1 MASTEI
7 LKNLIKI
14 NGSTS
19 SPKRID
25 KKETGSSNT
34 TEIKT
39 VKVVTAGS
47 TIVVYDIFK
56 EYGYTGISYTATSAN
71 PVAASGGSIVP
82 YVSANKIGNSGATY
96 GSLTLT
102 STTGVSGAK
111 LSYSLSLASGVTGV
125 SVNSKSGIVTVD
137 NRGTTEDS
145 NFDPVKVGSVKLSIT
160 GISTPLVSNNIYR
173 EANTATVNYGV
184 PTGTITWNSGTWN
197 GKTYYAPN
205 LSSVSVNNTYKY
217 TSGATKTVSGNY
229 GVNINADSVGEYGSV
244 RAQVISLI
252 NENGY
257 AYEMGEYTL
266 QGSTFNDIGLDFSSF
281 RSNMN
286 TMYGYNIPA
295 SVSGIQDSSNI
306 YSALTTLATNG
317 YIPPVE
323 AIWPV
328 GLTSEQNWVINIS
341 VVNEDDVI
349 AGELTSE
356 FAIPNSKRVV
366 SSVISRYEPYIT
378 LANEGIDINTTRG
391 YTYNVYNLGGRTIF
405 NNTVKYASGYETNE
419 TVTTNEDPKLYSRT
433 SSGNRVIGCNNSD
446 FTISIS
452 GVETSTATPY
462 GAYLIAAAATP
473 TVNENGNLHMQFYMN
488 GSNLE
493 YLIDHP
499 KKATIT
505 LTYHGVSVTKTLVV
519 SNKLTAIKINSL
531 SVSTNTFSASLPAN
545 STYNVSSNVTLTYQG
560 GATRTMGIS
569 NGAWTGKPDGV
580 TVRGLALKPDVLAGT
595 GALISSV
602 AADCTSV
609 TIASNHVTTKRTQGL
624 QMIVTAADYMGG
636 VSAKKTITL
645 SQNAAKYETIDY
657 TVSNKSTYGFRK
669 RNDGVAFHDSN
680 TYYESNNYTVNNS
693 AASAVVKV
701 TLYGGQTGFKVY
713 FISSGEVPDSGDV
726 TVGDYGMVS
735 PLSNTN
741 EFTLG
746 DPNKYGGGSRV
757 RFNAS
762 DIPLSSYV
770 DGNLVNDQLHC
781 AEYSGLSAGTYY
793 VSVKYIKDSSIHVP
807 NDSMRFIVLPIGDTY
822 NNSTIGDGK
831 YHGPA
836 IGSSSGSSGGTTPS
850 TPSTPTTYTIEP
862 NKWPK
867 FTYVDKTTGATIS
880 ELTPGSNGYPD
891 YLSDNVYFY
900 LGQLSKNGSHILSD
914 FGYTSPDAGVFMSTA
929 LYNSPNNTHVNG
941 DEFTINVES
950 ADRVINA
957 DLGADVTTFEPI
969 KFTDAKRIGNTST
982 FEKDGS
988 KVSIS
993 SGSADQIIG
1002 NNGMTNI
1009 SCNST
1014 NVTFIPTNGECP
1026 EIIMIADN

>member
-102 STTGVSGAK
+102 STTGVSGSK
-111 LSYSLSLASGVTGV
+111 LSYTLVSGADGVT
-125 SVNSKSGIVTVD
+125 VNSKSGIVTVP
-137 NRGTTEDS
+137 NRGTTVDS
-145 NFDPVKVGSVKLSIT
+145 NYDPVMVGRVNLSIT
-160 GISTPLVSNNIYR
+160 GIGTPLVSNNIYR
-173 EANTATVNYGV
+173 KANTATVTYGV

-197 GKTYYAPN
+197 GKTYYAPD
-205 LSSVSVNNTYKY
+205 LSSVSVNNNYKY
-217 TSGATKTVSGNY
+217 TSGAAKTVSGNY
-229 GVNINADSVGEYGSV
+229 GVNINADSVGDYNSV

-252 NENGY
+252 DSNGY
-257 AYEMGEYTL
+257 AYGMGEYTL
-266 QGSTFNDIGLDFSSF
+266 QGSTFNDVGLDFSSF
-281 RSNMN
+281 SSSMN

-328 GLTSEQNWVINIS
+328 GLTSEQDWVIKIS
-341 VVNEDDVI
+341 VFNEDYSMD
-349 AGELTSE
+349 GELTSE

-378 LANEGIDINTTRG
+378 LENEGININTTSG
-391 YTYNVYNLGGRTIF
+391 YTSNVYSLGGRNIVT
-405 NNTVKYASGYETNE
+405 NSVKYASGYETNE
-419 TVTTNEDPKLYSRT
+419 TVTTIVDPELSITDKTLDISAIC
-433 SSGNRVIGCNNSD
+433 GNSD
-446 FTISIS
+446 FTVSIT
-452 GVETSTATPY
+452 GVNGSVTPFNT
-462 GAYLIAAAATP
+462 AYLKAVSLTP
-473 TVNENGNLHMQFYMN
+473 RLDGYRNLRMQFYMN
-488 GSNLE
+488 GSTLE
-493 YLIDHP
+493 HLIDNP

-505 LTYHGVSVTKTLVV
+505 LTYHGVSVTKNLVV
-519 SNKLTAIKINSL
+519 SNKLTDITINSL
-531 SVSTNTFSASLPAN
+531 YVSGTPFAATAGK
-545 STYNVSSNVTLTYQG
+545 YNVSSNVTLTYQG
-560 GATRTMGIS
+560 GTTKTMTLS
-569 NGAWTGKPDGV
+569 NGVWSNKPEGITVTGTASLLPV
-580 TVRGLALKPDVLAGT
+580 NNT
-595 GALISSV
+595 GALISGVGANCVSV
-602 AADCTSV
+602 SIAQNYVTS
-609 TIASNHVTTKRTQGL
+609 IRTQGL
-624 QMIVTAADYMGG
+624 KMTVTAADYLGG
-636 VSAKKTITL
+636 LSADKSVTL
-645 SQNAAKYETIDY
+645 TQKAADYEFIDY
-657 TVSNKSTYGFRK
+657 TVSNKSTYGFEKRK
-669 RNDGVAFHDSN
+669 DGALFHGSN
-680 TYYESNNYTVNNS
+680 TYYESNNYAVNNS

-701 TLYGGQTGFKVY
+701 TLYGSQTGFKVY
-713 FISSGEVPDSGDV
+713 FISSGEVPDSGEIDI
-726 TVGDYGMVS
+726 GDYGMVS

-746 DPNKYGGGSRV
+746 DPNEYGGGSRV

-793 VSVKYIKDSSIHVP
+793 VSVKYIKDASFHVP

-822 NNSTIGDGK
+822 NGNIGDGK

-836 IGSSSGSSGGTTPS
+836 TGSSSGSSGGTTPS

-867 FTYVDKTTGATIS
+867 FTYVDKTTGAAIS

-900 LGQLSKNGSHILSD
+900 LGQLRKNGSYISD
-914 FGYTSPDAGVFMSTA
+914 FGYTSSDAGAFMSTA
-929 LYNSPNNTHVNG
+929 LYTYNTHVNG
-941 DEFTINVES
+941 DYFTIDVES

-957 DLGADVTTFEPI
+957 DLGDDVATHEPI
-969 KFTDAKRIGNTST
+969 KFTDAKRIGNRST

-988 KVSIS
+988 KVSVS
-993 SGSADQIIG
+993 SGSTDQIVG

-1014 NVTFIPTNGECP
+1014 NVKFIPTNGECP

>member
-160 GISTPLVSNNIYR
+160 GISTPLASNDIYR
-173 EANTATVNYGV
+173 EANTATVTYGV

-197 GKTYYAPN
+197 GKTYYAPD
-205 LSSVSVNNTYKY
+205 LSSVSVNNNYKY

-229 GVNINADSVGEYGSV
+229 GVNINADSVGDYDSV
-244 RAQVISLI
+244 RSQVISLI
-252 NENGY
+252 DTTNENGY
-257 AYEMGEYTL
+257 AYGMGEYTL
-266 QGSTFNDIGLDFSSF
+266 QGSTFNDVGLDFSSF
-281 RSNMN
+281 RSSMN

-306 YSALTTLATNG
+306 YSALTTLAANG

-328 GLTSEQNWVINIS
+328 GLTSEQDWVIKIS
-341 VVNEDDVI
+341 VFNEDDVMV
-349 AGELTSE
+349 GELTSE

-378 LANEGIDINTTRG
+378 LENEGININTTSG
-391 YTYNVYNLGGRTIF
+391 YTSNVYSLGGRNIVT
-405 NNTVKYASGYETNE
+405 NSVKYASGYETNE
-419 TVTTNEDPKLYSRT
+419 TVTTIVDPELSITDKTLDISAIC
-433 SSGNRVIGCNNSD
+433 GNSD
-446 FTISIS
+446 FTVSIT
-452 GVETSTATPY
+452 GVNGSVTPFNT
-462 GAYLIAAAATP
+462 AYLKAVSLTP
-473 TVNENGNLHMQFYMN
+473 RLDGYRNLRMQFYMN
-488 GSNLE
+488 GSTLE
-493 YLIDHP
+493 HLIDNP

-505 LTYHGVSVTKTLVV
+505 LTYHGVSVTKNLVV
-519 SNKLTAIKINSL
+519 SNKLTNITINSL
-531 SVSTNTFSASLPAN
+531 YVSGTPFAATAGK
-545 STYNVSSNVTLTYQG
+545 YNVSSNVTLTYRG
-560 GATRTMGIS
+560 GTTKTMTLS
-569 NGAWTGKPDGV
+569 NGVWSNKPEGITVTGTASLLPV
-580 TVRGLALKPDVLAGT
+580 NNT
-595 GALISSV
+595 GALISGVGANCVSV
-602 AADCTSV
+602 SIAQNYVTS
-609 TIASNHVTTKRTQGL
+609 IRTQGL
-624 QMIVTAADYMGG
+624 KMTVTAADYLGG
-636 VSAKKTITL
+636 LSADKSVTL
-645 SQNAAKYETIDY
+645 TQKAAEHETIDY
-657 TVSNKSTYGFRK
+657 TVSNKSTYGFRE
-669 RNDGVAFHDSN
+669 RNDGTPFHGSKR
-680 TYYESNNYTVNNS
+680 YYESNNYAVNNS

-701 TLYGGQTGFKVY
+701 TLYGSQTGFKVY
-713 FISSGEVPDSGDV
+713 FISSGEVPDSGEID
-726 TVGDYGMVS
+726 TGDYGMVS

-746 DPNKYGGGSRV
+746 DPNEYGGGSRV

-770 DGNLVNDQLHC
+770 DGMLENNRLHC

-793 VSVKYIKDSSIHVP
+793 VSVKYIKDSSVHVP

-822 NNSTIGDGK
+822 TGKIGDGK

-836 IGSSSGSSGGTTPS
+836 IGSSSGSTGGTTP
-850 TPSTPTTYTIEP
+850 TPPPTTEYTIEP

-880 ELTPGSNGYPD
+880 DLIPGSSGYPG

-900 LGQLSKNGSHILSD
+900 LGELRKNGSYISD
-914 FGYTSPDAGVFMSTA
+914 FGYTSSDAGAFMSTA
-929 LYNSPNNTHVNG
+929 LYNSPNNTHING
-941 DEFTINVES
+941 DYFTINVES

-957 DLGADVTTFEPI
+957 DLGDDVATHEPI
-969 KFTDAKRIGNTST
+969 KFTDAKRIGNRST

-988 KVSIS
+988 KVKVS

>member
-19 SPKRID
+19 SPERID
-25 KKETGSSNT
+25 KKETGSSNK

-173 EANTATVNYGV
+173 EANTATVTYGV
-184 PTGTITWNSGTWN
+184 PTGTVTWNSGTWN

-205 LSSVSVNNTYKY
+205 LSSVSVNNNYKY

-229 GVNINADSVGEYGSV
+229 GVNINSDSVGDYDSV

-252 NENGY
+252 DTESGY
-257 AYEMGEYTL
+257 AYGMGDYTL
-266 QGSTFNDIGLDFSSF
+266 HGSTFNDVGLDFSSF
-281 RSNMN
+281 RSSMN

-328 GLTSEQNWVINIS
+328 GLTSEQDWVIKIS
-341 VVNEDDVI
+341 VFNEDDVMV
-349 AGELTSE
+349 GELTSE

-378 LANEGIDINTTRG
+378 LENEGININTTSG
-391 YTYNVYNLGGRTIF
+391 YTSNVYSLGGRTIF

-419 TVTTNEDPKLYSRT
+419 TVTTIVDPELSITDKTLDISAIC
-433 SSGNRVIGCNNSD
+433 GNSD
-446 FTISIS
+446 FTVSIT
-452 GVETSTATPY
+452 GVNGSVTPFNT
-462 GAYLIAAAATP
+462 AYLKAVSLTP
-473 TVNENGNLHMQFYMN
+473 RLDGYRNLRMQFYMN
-488 GSNLE
+488 GSTLE
-493 YLIDHP
+493 HLIDNP

-505 LTYHGVSVTKTLVV
+505 LTYHGVSVTKNLVV
-519 SNKLTAIKINSL
+519 SNKLTDITINSL
-531 SVSTNTFSASLPAN
+531 YVSGTPFAATAGK
-545 STYNVSSNVTLTYQG
+545 YNVSSNVTLTYRG
-560 GATRTMGIS
+560 GTTKTMTLS
-569 NGAWTGKPDGV
+569 NGVWSNKPEGITVTGTASLLPV
-580 TVRGLALKPDVLAGT
+580 NNT
-595 GALISSV
+595 GALISGVGANCVSV
-602 AADCTSV
+602 SIAQNYVTS
-609 TIASNHVTTKRTQGL
+609 IRTQGL
-624 QMIVTAADYMGG
+624 KMTVTAADYLGG
-636 VSAKKTITL
+636 LSADKSVTL
-645 SQNAAKYETIDY
+645 TQKAAEHETIDY
-657 TVSNKSTYGFRK
+657 TVSNKSTYGFIE
-669 RNDGVAFHDSN
+669 RNDGALFNGSKR
-680 TYYESNNYTVNNS
+680 YYESNNYTINNS

-701 TLYGGQTGFKVY
+701 TLYGSQTGFKVY
-713 FISSGEVPDSGDV
+713 FISSGEVPDSGEID
-726 TVGDYGMVS
+726 TGDYGMVS

-746 DPNKYGGGSRV
+746 DPNEYGGGSRV

-770 DGNLVNDQLHC
+770 DGMLENNRLHC

-793 VSVKYIKDSSIHVP
+793 VSVKYIKDVLVHVP
-807 NDSMRFIVLPIGDTY
+807 NDSMRFIVVPIGDTY
-822 NNSTIGDGK
+822 TGKIGDGK

-867 FTYVDKTTGATIS
+867 FTYVDKTTGAAIS
-880 ELTPGSNGYPD
+880 ELTPGSSGYPD

-900 LGQLSKNGSHILSD
+900 LGQLIKNGSYISD
-914 FGYTSPDAGVFMSTA
+914 FGYTSPDAGAFMSTA
-929 LYNSPNNTHVNG
+929 LYNAPNNTHVNG
-941 DEFTINVES
+941 DYFTINVES

-957 DLGADVTTFEPI
+957 DLGADVATYEPI
-969 KFTDAKRIGNTST
+969 KFTDAKRIDNRST

-988 KVSIS
+988 KVKVS

>member
-25 KKETGSSNT
+25 KKETGSSNK

-160 GISTPLVSNNIYR
+160 GISTPLASNDIYR
-173 EANTATVNYGV
+173 EANTATVTYGV

-197 GKTYYAPN
+197 GKTYYAPD
-205 LSSVSVNNTYKY
+205 LSSVSVNNNYKY

-229 GVNINADSVGEYGSV
+229 GVNINADSVGDYDSV
-244 RAQVISLI
+244 RSQVISLI
-252 NENGY
+252 DTTNENGY
-257 AYEMGEYTL
+257 AYGMGEYTL
-266 QGSTFNDIGLDFSSF
+266 QGSTFNDVGLDFSSF
-281 RSNMN
+281 RSSMN

-306 YSALTTLATNG
+306 YSALTTLAANG

-328 GLTSEQNWVINIS
+328 GLTSEQDWVIKIS
-341 VVNEDDVI
+341 VFNEDDVMV
-349 AGELTSE
+349 GELTSE

-378 LANEGIDINTTRG
+378 LENEGININTTSG
-391 YTYNVYNLGGRTIF
+391 YTSNVYSLGGRTIF

-419 TVTTNEDPKLYSRT
+419 TVTTIVDPELSITDKTLDISAIC
-433 SSGNRVIGCNNSD
+433 GNSD
-446 FTISIS
+446 FTVSIT
-452 GVETSTATPY
+452 GVNGSVTPFNT
-462 GAYLIAAAATP
+462 AYLKAVSLTP
-473 TVNENGNLHMQFYMN
+473 RLDGYRNLRMQFYMN
-488 GSNLE
+488 GSTLE
-493 YLIDHP
+493 HLIDNP

-505 LTYHGVSVTKTLVV
+505 LTYHGVSVTKNLVV
-519 SNKLTAIKINSL
+519 SNKLTNITINSL
-531 SVSTNTFSASLPAN
+531 YVSGTPFAATAGK
-545 STYNVSSNVTLTYQG
+545 YNVSSNVTLTYRG
-560 GATRTMGIS
+560 GTTKTMTLS
-569 NGAWTGKPDGV
+569 NGVWSNKPEGITVTGTASLLPV
-580 TVRGLALKPDVLAGT
+580 NNT
-595 GALISSV
+595 GALISGVGANCVSV
-602 AADCTSV
+602 SIAQNYVTS
-609 TIASNHVTTKRTQGL
+609 IRTQGL
-624 QMIVTAADYMGG
+624 KMTVTAADYLGG
-636 VSAKKTITL
+636 LSADKSVTL
-645 SQNAAKYETIDY
+645 TQKAAEHETIDY
-657 TVSNKSTYGFRK
+657 TVSNKSTYGFRE
-669 RNDGVAFHDSN
+669 RNDGTPFHGSKR
-680 TYYESNNYTVNNS
+680 YYESNNYAVNNS

-701 TLYGGQTGFKVY
+701 TLYGSQTGFKVY
-713 FISSGEVPDSGDV
+713 FISSGEVPDSGEID
-726 TVGDYGMVS
+726 TGDYGMVS

-746 DPNKYGGGSRV
+746 DPNEYGGGSRV

-770 DGNLVNDQLHC
+770 DGMLENNRLHC

-793 VSVKYIKDSSIHVP
+793 VSVKYIKDSSVHVP

-822 NNSTIGDGK
+822 TGKIGDGK

-836 IGSSSGSSGGTTPS
+836 IGSSSGSTGGTTP
-850 TPSTPTTYTIEP
+850 TPPPTTEYTIEP

-867 FTYVDKTTGATIS
+867 FTYVDKNTGAAIS
-880 ELTPGSNGYPD
+880 ELTPGSSGYPG

-900 LGQLSKNGSHILSD
+900 LGELRKNGSYISD
-914 FGYTSPDAGVFMSTA
+914 FGYTSSDAGAFMSTA

-941 DEFTINVES
+941 DYFTINVES

-957 DLGADVTTFEPI
+957 DLGDDVATHEPI
-969 KFTDAKRIGNTST
+969 KFTDAKRIGNRST

-988 KVSIS
+988 KVKVS
-993 SGSADQIIG
+993 SGSADRIIG

>member
-25 KKETGSSNT
+25 KQETGSSNK

-137 NRGTTEDS
+137 NRGTMEDS

-160 GISTPLVSNNIYR
+160 GISTPLASNDIYR
-173 EANTATVNYGV
+173 EANTATVTYGV

-205 LSSVSVNNTYKY
+205 LSSVSVNNAYKY

-229 GVNINADSVGEYGSV
+229 GVNIDANSVGDYDSV

-252 NENGY
+252 DTTNENGY
-257 AYEMGEYTL
+257 AYGMGDYTL
-266 QGSTFNDIGLDFSSF
+266 QGSTFNDVGLDFSSF
-281 RSNMN
+281 SSSMN

-323 AIWPV
+323 AIWPD
-328 GLTSEQNWVINIS
+328 GLTSEQDWVIKIS
-341 VVNEDDVI
+341 VFNEDYSMD
-349 AGELTSE
+349 GELTSE

-378 LANEGIDINTTRG
+378 LVNEGIDINTTRG

-405 NNTVKYASGYETNE
+405 NNTVKYASGYVTNE
-419 TVTTNEDPKLYSRT
+419 TVTTNEDPKLYSRVMN
-433 SSGNRVIGCNNSD
+433 GNRVVGCNNSD

-462 GAYLIAAAATP
+462 GAYLIAAAETP
-473 TVNENGNLHMQFYMN
+473 TVNENGNLHMRFYMN

-493 YLIDHP
+493 YLIDNP
-499 KKATIT
+499 KKAIIT

-519 SNKLTAIKINSL
+519 RNKLTNINIDGL
-531 SVSTNTFSASLPAN
+531 YIDGVLGNTFAATAKG
-545 STYNVSSNVTLTYQG
+545 TYKVYSEVTLTYMG
-560 GATRTMGIS
+560 GATRQMKLS
-569 NGAWTGKPDGV
+569 DRKWTGKPDGV
-580 TVRGLALKPDVLAGT
+580 TVSGT
-595 GALISSV
+595 ASLPNVFSGALISSISP
-602 AADCTSV
+602 DCTTV
-609 TIASNHVTTKRTQGL
+609 DIIPNTKAGRRKQNLTMNINTT
-624 QMIVTAADYMGG
+624 DYVGG
-636 VSAKKTITL
+636 ANKTITL
-645 SQNAAKYETIDY
+645 TQNAADYEFIDY
-657 TVSNKSTYGFRK
+657 TVSNKSTYGFEK
-669 RNDGVAFHDSN
+669 RNDGQPFHGSD
-680 TYYESNNYTVNNS
+680 TYYESNNWGVNNS

-701 TLYGGQTGFKVY
+701 TLYGSQTGFKVY
-713 FISSGEVPDSGDV
+713 FISSGEKSY
-726 TVGDYGMVS
+726 DYGMVS

-746 DPNKYGGGSRV
+746 DPTKPDKNNISSV
-757 RFNAS
+757 RFNTS
-762 DIPLSSYV
+762 DLSLSSYV
-770 DGNLVNDQLHC
+770 KNSLVNDKLHC

-793 VSVKYIKDSSIHVP
+793 VSVKYIKDASGNVP

-822 NNSTIGDGK
+822 TDKIGDGK

-836 IGSSSGSSGGTTPS
+836 IGSSSGSTGGTTPS

-867 FTYVDKTTGATIS
+867 FTYVDKTTGAAIS

-900 LGQLSKNGSHILSD
+900 LGQLIKNGSYISD
-914 FGYTSPDAGVFMSTA
+914 FGYTSPDAGAFMSTA
-929 LYNSPNNTHVNG
+929 LYNSPYNTHVNG
-941 DEFTINVES
+941 DYFTIDVES

-957 DLGADVTTFEPI
+957 DLGADVATYEPI
-969 KFTDAKRIGNTST
+969 KFTDAKRFDNTST

-988 KVSIS
+988 KVKIDS
-993 SGSADQIIG
+993 SSTSGTDQIIG
-1002 NNGMTNI
+1002 TVGNGMVSI
-1009 SCNST
+1009 SCDSKH
-1014 NVTFIPTNGECP
+1014 VKFIPTNGECP

>member
-19 SPKRID
+19 SPERID
-25 KKETGSSNT
+25 KKETGSSNK

-173 EANTATVNYGV
+173 EANTATVTYGV
-184 PTGTITWNSGTWN
+184 PTGTVTWNSGTWN

-205 LSSVSVNNTYKY
+205 LSSVSVNNNYKY

-229 GVNINADSVGEYGSV
+229 GVNINSDSVGDYDSV

-252 NENGY
+252 DTESGY
-257 AYEMGEYTL
+257 AYGMGDYTL
-266 QGSTFNDIGLDFSSF
+266 HGSTFNDVGLDFSSF
-281 RSNMN
+281 RSSMN

-328 GLTSEQNWVINIS
+328 GLTSEQDWVIKIS
-341 VVNEDDVI
+341 VFNEDDVMV
-349 AGELTSE
+349 GELTSE

-378 LANEGIDINTTRG
+378 LENEGININTTSG
-391 YTYNVYNLGGRTIF
+391 YTSNVYSLGGRTIF

-419 TVTTNEDPKLYSRT
+419 TVTTIVDPELSITDKTLDISAIC
-433 SSGNRVIGCNNSD
+433 GNSD
-446 FTISIS
+446 FTVSIT
-452 GVETSTATPY
+452 GVNGSVTPFNT
-462 GAYLIAAAATP
+462 AYLKAVSLTP
-473 TVNENGNLHMQFYMN
+473 RLDGYRNLRMQFYMN
-488 GSNLE
+488 GSTLE
-493 YLIDHP
+493 HLIDNP

-505 LTYHGVSVTKTLVV
+505 LTYHGVSVTKNLVV
-519 SNKLTAIKINSL
+519 SNKLTDITINSL
-531 SVSTNTFSASLPAN
+531 YVSGTPFAATAGK
-545 STYNVSSNVTLTYQG
+545 YNVSSNVTLTYRG
-560 GATRTMGIS
+560 GTTKTMTLS
-569 NGAWTGKPDGV
+569 NGVWSNKPEGITVTGTASLLPV
-580 TVRGLALKPDVLAGT
+580 NNT
-595 GALISSV
+595 GALISGVGANCVSV
-602 AADCTSV
+602 SIAQNYVTS
-609 TIASNHVTTKRTQGL
+609 IRTQGL
-624 QMIVTAADYMGG
+624 KMTVTAADYLGG
-636 VSAKKTITL
+636 LSADKSVTL
-645 SQNAAKYETIDY
+645 TQKAAEHETIDY
-657 TVSNKSTYGFRK
+657 TVSNKSTYGFIE
-669 RNDGVAFHDSN
+669 RNDGALFNGSKR
-680 TYYESNNYTVNNS
+680 YYESNNYTINNS

-701 TLYGGQTGFKVY
+701 TLYGSQTGFKVY
-713 FISSGEVPDSGDV
+713 FISSGEVPDSGEID
-726 TVGDYGMVS
+726 TGDYGMVS

-746 DPNKYGGGSRV
+746 DPNEYGGGSRV

-770 DGNLVNDQLHC
+770 DGMLENNRLHC

-793 VSVKYIKDSSIHVP
+793 VSVKYIKDVSVHVP
-807 NDSMRFIVLPIGDTY
+807 NDSMRFIVVPIGDTY
-822 NNSTIGDGK
+822 TGKIGDGK

-867 FTYVDKTTGATIS
+867 FTYVDKTTGAAIS
-880 ELTPGSNGYPD
+880 ELTPGSSGYPD

-900 LGQLSKNGSHILSD
+900 LGQLIKNGSYISD
-914 FGYTSPDAGVFMSTA
+914 FGYTSPDAGAFMSTA
-929 LYNSPNNTHVNG
+929 LYNAPNNTHVNG
-941 DEFTINVES
+941 DYFTINVES

-957 DLGADVTTFEPI
+957 DLGADVATYEPI
-969 KFTDAKRIGNTST
+969 KFTDAKRIDNRST

-988 KVSIS
+988 KVKVS

>member
-160 GISTPLVSNNIYR
+160 GISTPLASNDIYR
-173 EANTATVNYGV
+173 EANTATVTYGV

-197 GKTYYAPN
+197 GKTYYAPD
-205 LSSVSVNNTYKY
+205 LSSVSVNNNYKY

-229 GVNINADSVGEYGSV
+229 GVNINADSVGDYDSV
-244 RAQVISLI
+244 RSQVISLI
-252 NENGY
+252 DTTNENGY
-257 AYEMGEYTL
+257 AYGMGEYTL
-266 QGSTFNDIGLDFSSF
+266 QGSTFNDVGLDFSSF
-281 RSNMN
+281 RSSMN

-306 YSALTTLATNG
+306 YSALTTLAANG

-328 GLTSEQNWVINIS
+328 GLTSEQDWVIKIS
-341 VVNEDDVI
+341 VFNEDDVMV
-349 AGELTSE
+349 GELTSE

-378 LANEGIDINTTRG
+378 LENEGININTTSG
-391 YTYNVYNLGGRTIF
+391 YTSNVYSLGGRTIF

-419 TVTTNEDPKLYSRT
+419 TVTTIVDPELSITDKTLDISAIC
-433 SSGNRVIGCNNSD
+433 GNSD
-446 FTISIS
+446 FTVSIT
-452 GVETSTATPY
+452 GVNGSVTPFNT
-462 GAYLIAAAATP
+462 AYLKAVSLTP
-473 TVNENGNLHMQFYMN
+473 RLDGYRNLRMQFYMN
-488 GSNLE
+488 GSTLE
-493 YLIDHP
+493 HLIDNP

-505 LTYHGVSVTKTLVV
+505 LTYHGVSVTKNLVV
-519 SNKLTAIKINSL
+519 SNKLTNITINSL
-531 SVSTNTFSASLPAN
+531 YVSGTPFAATAGK
-545 STYNVSSNVTLTYQG
+545 YNVSSNVTLTYRG
-560 GATRTMGIS
+560 GTTKTMTLS
-569 NGAWTGKPDGV
+569 NGVWSNKPEGITVTGTASLLPV
-580 TVRGLALKPDVLAGT
+580 NNT
-595 GALISSV
+595 GALISGVGANCVSV
-602 AADCTSV
+602 SIAQNYVTS
-609 TIASNHVTTKRTQGL
+609 IRTQGL
-624 QMIVTAADYMGG
+624 KMTVTAADYLGG
-636 VSAKKTITL
+636 LSADKSVTL
-645 SQNAAKYETIDY
+645 TQKAAEHETIDY
-657 TVSNKSTYGFRK
+657 TVSNKSTYGFRE
-669 RNDGVAFHDSN
+669 RNDGTPFHGSKR
-680 TYYESNNYTVNNS
+680 YYESNNYAVNNS

-701 TLYGGQTGFKVY
+701 TLYGSQTGFKVY
-713 FISSGEVPDSGDV
+713 FISSGEVPDSGEID
-726 TVGDYGMVS
+726 TGDYGMVS

-746 DPNKYGGGSRV
+746 DPNEYGGGSRV

-770 DGNLVNDQLHC
+770 DGMLENNRLHC

-793 VSVKYIKDSSIHVP
+793 VSVKYIKDVSVHVP

-822 NNSTIGDGK
+822 TGKIGDGK

-836 IGSSSGSSGGTTPS
+836 IGSSSGSTGGTTP
-850 TPSTPTTYTIEP
+850 TPPPTTEYTIEP

-880 ELTPGSNGYPD
+880 DLIPGSSGYPG

-900 LGQLSKNGSHILSD
+900 LGELRKNGSYISD
-914 FGYTSPDAGVFMSTA
+914 FGYTSSDAGAFMSTA

-941 DEFTINVES
+941 DYFTINVES

-957 DLGADVTTFEPI
+957 DLGDDVATHEPI
-969 KFTDAKRIGNTST
+969 KFTDAKRIGNRST

-988 KVSIS
+988 KVKVS
-993 SGSADQIIG
+993 SGSADRIIG

>member
-19 SPKRID
+19 SPERID

-137 NRGTTEDS
+137 NRGTMEDS

-160 GISTPLVSNNIYR
+160 GISTPLASNDIYR
-173 EANTATVNYGV
+173 EANTATVTYGV
-184 PTGTITWNSGTWN
+184 PTGTITWTSGKWN
-197 GKTYYAPN
+197 GKTYYAPD
-205 LSSVSVNNTYKY
+205 LSSVSINNTYDY

-229 GVNINADSVGEYGSV
+229 GVNINADSVGNYDSI

-252 NENGY
+252 DSNGY
-257 AYEMGEYTL
+257 AYGMGEYTL
-266 QGSTFNDIGLDFSSF
+266 QGSTFNDVGLDFSSF
-281 RSNMN
+281 RSSMN
-286 TMYGYNIPA
+286 SMYGYNIPA

-306 YSALTTLATNG
+306 YSALTILATNG

-323 AIWPV
+323 AIWPL
-328 GLTSEQNWVINIS
+328 GLTSEQNWVIKIG
-341 VVNEDDVI
+341 VVNEDYSMD
-349 AGELTSE
+349 GELTSE

-391 YTYNVYNLGGRTIF
+391 YTYNVYDLGGRTIF

-419 TVTTNEDPKLYSRT
+419 TVTTNEDPKLYSRVMN
-433 SSGNRVIGCNNSD
+433 GNRVVGCNNSD

-462 GAYLIAAAATP
+462 GAYLIAAAETP
-473 TVNENGNLHMQFYMN
+473 TVNENGNLHMRFYMN
-488 GSNLE
+488 GSTLE

-519 SNKLTAIKINSL
+519 TDKLTNITINSL
-531 SVSTNTFSASLPAN
+531 YVSGTPFAATAG
-545 STYNVSSNVTLTYQG
+545 TYNVSSNVTLNYRG
-560 GATRTMGIS
+560 GTTKTMTLSNKVWSNKPEGITV
-569 NGAWTGKPDGV
+569 TGTASLLPV
-580 TVRGLALKPDVLAGT
+580 NNT
-595 GALISSV
+595 GALISGVGANCVSV
-602 AADCTSV
+602 SIAQNYVTS
-609 TIASNHVTTKRTQGL
+609 IRTQGL
-624 QMIVTAADYMGG
+624 KMTVTAADYLGG
-636 VSAKKTITL
+636 LSADKSVTL
-645 SQNAAKYETIDY
+645 TQKAADYEFIDY
-657 TVSNKSTYGFRK
+657 TVSNKSTYGFRE
-669 RNDGVAFHDSN
+669 RNDGTPFHGSKR
-680 TYYESNNYTVNNS
+680 YYESNNYAVNNS

-701 TLYGGQTGFKVY
+701 TLYSGQTGFKVY
-713 FISSGEVPDSGDV
+713 FISSGEVPDSGEID
-726 TVGDYGMVS
+726 TGDYGMVS

-746 DPNKYGGGSRV
+746 DPNEYGGGSRV

-793 VSVKYIKDSSIHVP
+793 VSVKYIKDSSFHVP

-822 NNSTIGDGK
+822 NGNIGDGK

-836 IGSSSGSSGGTTPS
+836 IGSSSGSTGGTTP
-850 TPSTPTTYTIEP
+850 TPPPTTEYTIEP

-867 FTYVDKTTGATIS
+867 FTYVDKNTGAAIS
-880 ELTPGSNGYPD
+880 ELTPGSSGYPD

-900 LGQLSKNGSHILSD
+900 EGELIKNGSHISG
-914 FGYTSPDAGVFMSTA
+914 FGYTSPDAGAFMSTA
-929 LYNSPNNTHVNG
+929 LYNAPNNTHVNG
-941 DEFTINVES
+941 DEFIINVES

-957 DLGADVTTFEPI
+957 DLGDDVATHEPI
-969 KFTDAKRIGNTST
+969 KFTDAKRIDNRST

-988 KVSIS
+988 KVKVS
-993 SGSADQIIG
+993 SGSTDQIIG

>member
-145 NFDPVKVGSVKLSIT
+145 NFDPVMVGRVNLSIT
-160 GISTPLVSNNIYR
+160 GISTPLASNDIYR
-173 EANTATVNYGV
+173 EANTATVTYGV

-197 GKTYYAPN
+197 GKTYYAPD
-205 LSSVSVNNTYKY
+205 LSSVSVNNNYKY

-229 GVNINADSVGEYGSV
+229 GVNINSDSVGNYDSI

-252 NENGY
+252 DTKNENDY
-257 AYEMGEYTL
+257 AYGMGDYTL
-266 QGSTFNDIGLDFSSF
+266 HGSTFNDVGLDFSSF
-281 RSNMN
+281 RSSMN

-323 AIWPV
+323 AILPV
-328 GLTSEQNWVINIS
+328 GLTSEQDWVIKIS
-341 VVNEDDVI
+341 VFNEDDVMV
-349 AGELTSE
+349 GELTSE

-378 LANEGIDINTTRG
+378 LVNEGIDINTTRG

-419 TVTTNEDPKLYSRT
+419 TVTTNEDPRLYTRT
-433 SSGNRVIGCNNSD
+433 ILNNKVVDCNNSD

-452 GVETSTATPY
+452 GVHTLTGAPS
-462 GAYLIAAAATP
+462 GAYLKSVVATP

-488 GSNLE
+488 GSSLE
-493 YLIDHP
+493 HLIDNP
-499 KKATIT
+499 KKAIIT

-519 SNKLTAIKINSL
+519 RNKLTNINIDSL
-531 SVSTNTFSASLPAN
+531 YIDGVLGDTFAATAKG
-545 STYNVSSNVTLTYQG
+545 TYNVYSEVTLTYMG
-560 GATRTMGIS
+560 GATRQMKLS
-569 NGAWTGKPDGV
+569 DKKWTGKPYGV
-580 TVRGLALKPDVLAGT
+580 TVSGTASSPNLLT
-595 GALISSV
+595 GALISSISP
-602 AADCTSV
+602 DCTTV
-609 TIASNHVTTKRTQGL
+609 DIIPNTKTRRRKQNLTMNINTT
-624 QMIVTAADYMGG
+624 DYAGG
-636 VSAKKTITL
+636 ANKTITL
-645 SQNAAKYETIDY
+645 TQNAADYEFIDY
-657 TVSNKSTYGFRK
+657 TVSNKSTYGFEK
-669 RNDGVAFHDSN
+669 RNDGQPFHGSK
-680 TYYESNNYTVNNS
+680 TYYESNNWGVNNS

-701 TLYGGQTGFKVY
+701 TLYSGQTGFKIY
-713 FISSGEVPDSGDV
+713 FKSSGEVPDSGDI
-726 TVGDYGMVS
+726 TAGDYGMVS

-746 DPNKYGGGSRV
+746 DPNKYDPSGGLRV

-822 NNSTIGDGK
+822 NGNIGDGK

-836 IGSSSGSSGGTTPS
+836 IGSSSSSSGGTTPS

-867 FTYVDKTTGATIS
+867 FTYVDKNTGATIS
-880 ELTPGSNGYPD
+880 ELTPGSSGYPD

-900 LGQLSKNGSHILSD
+900 LGQLSKNGSHISD
-914 FGYTSPDAGVFMSTA
+914 FGYTSPDAGAFMSTA
-929 LYNSPNNTHVNG
+929 LYTNNTHVNG
-941 DEFTINVES
+941 DYFTIEVES

-957 DLGADVTTFEPI
+957 DLGADVATYEPI
-969 KFTDAKRIGNTST
+969 KFTDAKRIDNRST

-988 KVSIS
+988 KVKVS

>member
-102 STTGVSGAK
+102 STAGVSGARW
-111 LSYSLSLASGVTGV
+111 SDSLSLASGVTGV
-125 SVNSKSGIVTVD
+125 RVNSKSGIVTVD

-173 EANTATVNYGV
+173 EANTATVTYGV

-197 GKTYYAPN
+197 GKTYYAPD
-205 LSSVSVNNTYKY
+205 LSSVSVNNNYKY

-229 GVNINADSVGEYGSV
+229 GVNINADSVGDYDSV
-244 RAQVISLI
+244 RSQVISLI
-252 NENGY
+252 DTESGY
-257 AYEMGEYTL
+257 AYGMGDYTL
-266 QGSTFNDIGLDFSSF
+266 HGSTFNDVGLDFSSF
-281 RSNMN
+281 RSSMN

-323 AIWPV
+323 AILPV
-328 GLTSEQNWVINIS
+328 GLTSEQDWVIKIS
-341 VVNEDDVI
+341 VFNEDDVMV
-349 AGELTSE
+349 GELDSE

-378 LANEGIDINTTRG
+378 LVNEGIDINTTRG

-419 TVTTNEDPKLYSRT
+419 TVTTNEDPRLYSRVMN
-433 SSGNRVIGCNNSD
+433 GNRVVGCNNSD

-462 GAYLIAAAATP
+462 GAYLIAAAETP
-473 TVNENGNLHMQFYMN
+473 TVNENGNLHMRFYMN

-519 SNKLTAIKINSL
+519 TDKLTNITINSL
-531 SVSTNTFSASLPAN
+531 YVSGTPFAATAG
-545 STYNVSSNVTLTYQG
+545 TYNVSSNVTLNYRG
-560 GATRTMGIS
+560 GTTKTMTLSNKVWSNKPEGITV
-569 NGAWTGKPDGV
+569 TGTASLLPV
-580 TVRGLALKPDVLAGT
+580 NNT

-602 AADCTSV
+602 GSNCVSV
-609 TIASNHVTTKRTQGL
+609 SIAQNYVASIRTQGL
-624 QMIVTAADYMGG
+624 KMTVTAADYMGG
-636 VSAKKTITL
+636 LSANKSVTL
-645 SQNAAKYETIDY
+645 TQKAAEHETIDY
-657 TVSNKSTYGFRK
+657 TVSNKSTYGFIE
-669 RNDGVAFHDSN
+669 RNDGALFNGSKR
-680 TYYESNNYTVNNS
+680 YYESNNYTINNS

-701 TLYGGQTGFKVY
+701 TLYGSQTGFKVY
-713 FISSGEVPDSGDV
+713 FISSGEVPDSGEID
-726 TVGDYGMVS
+726 TGDYGMVS

-746 DPNKYGGGSRV
+746 DPNEYGGGSRV

-770 DGNLVNDQLHC
+770 DGMLVNNKLHC
-781 AEYSGLSAGTYY
+781 AEYSRLSAGTYY
-793 VSVKYIKDSSIHVP
+793 VSVKYIKDVSVHVP
-807 NDSMRFIVLPIGDTY
+807 NDSMRFIVVPIGDTY
-822 NNSTIGDGK
+822 TGTIGDGK

-836 IGSSSGSSGGTTPS
+836 TGSSSGSSGGTTP
-850 TPSTPTTYTIEP
+850 PDIKPTVYTIEP

-867 FTYVDKTTGATIS
+867 FTYVDKNTGAAIS

-900 LGQLSKNGSHILSD
+900 LGQLSKNGSHISD
-914 FGYTSPDAGVFMSTA
+914 FGYTSPDAGAFMSTA
-929 LYNSPNNTHVNG
+929 LYNSPYNTHVNG
-941 DEFTINVES
+941 DYFTIDVES

-957 DLGADVTTFEPI
+957 DLGADVATYEPI
-969 KFTDAKRIGNTST
+969 KFTDAKRIGNRST

-988 KVSIS
+988 KVKVS

>member
-137 NRGTTEDS
+137 NRGAMEDS

-160 GISTPLVSNNIYR
+160 GISTPLASNDIYR
-173 EANTATVNYGV
+173 EANTATVTYGV

-205 LSSVSVNNTYKY
+205 LSSVSVNNAYKY

-229 GVNINADSVGEYGSV
+229 GVNIDANSVGNYDSI

-252 NENGY
+252 DTKNENGY
-257 AYEMGEYTL
+257 VYGMGDYTL
-266 QGSTFNDIGLDFSSF
+266 QGSTFNDVGLDFSSF
-281 RSNMN
+281 RSSMN

-323 AIWPV
+323 AILPV
-328 GLTSEQNWVINIS
+328 GLTSEQDWVIKIS
-341 VVNEDDVI
+341 VFNEDDVMV
-349 AGELTSE
+349 GELTSE

-378 LANEGIDINTTRG
+378 LVNEGIDINTTRG

-419 TVTTNEDPKLYSRT
+419 TVTTNEDPRLYTRT
-433 SSGNRVIGCNNSD
+433 IINNKVIDCSNSD

-452 GVETSTATPY
+452 GVHTLTGAPS
-462 GAYLIAAAATP
+462 GAYLKSVVATP

-488 GSNLE
+488 GSSLE
-493 YLIDHP
+493 HLIDNP
-499 KKATIT
+499 KKAIIT

-519 SNKLTAIKINSL
+519 TDKLTNITINSL
-531 SVSTNTFSASLPAN
+531 YVSGTPFAATAG
-545 STYNVSSNVTLTYQG
+545 TYNVSSNVTLNYRG
-560 GATRTMGIS
+560 GTTKTMTLSNKVWSNKPEGITV
-569 NGAWTGKPDGV
+569 TGTASLLPV
-580 TVRGLALKPDVLAGT
+580 NNT
-595 GALISSV
+595 GALISGVGANCVSV
-602 AADCTSV
+602 SIAQNYVTS
-609 TIASNHVTTKRTQGL
+609 IRTQGL
-624 QMIVTAADYMGG
+624 KMTVTAADYLGG
-636 VSAKKTITL
+636 LSADKSVTL
-645 SQNAAKYETIDY
+645 TQKAAEHETIDY
-657 TVSNKSTYGFRK
+657 TVSNKSTYGFRE
-669 RNDGVAFHDSN
+669 RNDGTPFHGSKR
-680 TYYESNNYTVNNS
+680 YYESNNYAVDNS

-701 TLYGGQTGFKVY
+701 TLYGSQTGFKVY
-713 FISSGEVPDSGDV
+713 FISSGEVPDSGEID
-726 TVGDYGMVS
+726 TGDYGMVS

-746 DPNKYGGGSRV
+746 DPNEYGGGSRV

-793 VSVKYIKDSSIHVP
+793 VSVKYIKDVSVHVP

-822 NNSTIGDGK
+822 TGKIGDGK

-836 IGSSSGSSGGTTPS
+836 IGSSSGSTGGTTP
-850 TPSTPTTYTIEP
+850 TPPPTTEYTIEP

-880 ELTPGSNGYPD
+880 DLTPGSNGYPD

-900 LGQLSKNGSHILSD
+900 LGQLSKNGSYISD
-914 FGYTSPDAGVFMSTA
+914 FGYTSPDAGAFMSTA
-929 LYNSPNNTHVNG
+929 LYNSPYNTHVNG
-941 DEFTINVES
+941 DYFTIDVES

-957 DLGADVTTFEPI
+957 DLGADVATYEPI
-969 KFTDAKRIGNTST
+969 KFTDAKRIDNRST

-988 KVSIS
+988 KVKIDS
-993 SGSADQIIG
+993 SSTSGTDQIIG

-1009 SCNST
+1009 SCDSKH
-1014 NVTFIPTNGECP
+1014 VTFIPTNGECP

>member
-145 NFDPVKVGSVKLSIT
+145 NLDPVKVGSVKLSIT

-173 EANTATVNYGV
+173 EANTATVTYGV

-197 GKTYYAPN
+197 GKTYYAPD
-205 LSSVSVNNTYKY
+205 LSSVSVNNNYKY

-229 GVNINADSVGEYGSV
+229 GVNIDANSVGDYDSV

-252 NENGY
+252 DSNGY
-257 AYEMGEYTL
+257 AYGMGDYTL
-266 QGSTFNDIGLDFSSF
+266 HDSTFNDVGLDFSSF
-281 RSNMN
+281 SSSMN

-328 GLTSEQNWVINIS
+328 GLTSEQDWVIKIS
-341 VVNEDDVI
+341 VVNEDYSMD
-349 AGELTSE
+349 GELTSE

-378 LANEGIDINTTRG
+378 LENEGININTTSG
-391 YTYNVYNLGGRTIF
+391 YTSNVYSLGGRNIVT
-405 NNTVKYASGYETNE
+405 NSVKYASGYETNE
-419 TVTTNEDPKLYSRT
+419 TVTTIVDPELSITDKTLDISAIC
-433 SSGNRVIGCNNSD
+433 GNSD
-446 FTISIS
+446 FTVSIT
-452 GVETSTATPY
+452 GVNGSVTPFNT
-462 GAYLIAAAATP
+462 AYLKAVSLTP
-473 TVNENGNLHMQFYMN
+473 RLDGYRNLRMQFYMN
-488 GSNLE
+488 GSTLE
-493 YLIDHP
+493 HLIDNP

-505 LTYHGVSVTKTLVV
+505 LTYHGVSVTKNLVV
-519 SNKLTAIKINSL
+519 SNKLTDITINSL
-531 SVSTNTFSASLPAN
+531 YVSGTPFAATAGK
-545 STYNVSSNVTLTYQG
+545 YNVSSNVTLTYRG
-560 GATRTMGIS
+560 GTTKTMTLS
-569 NGAWTGKPDGV
+569 NGVWSNKPEGITVTGTASLLPV
-580 TVRGLALKPDVLAGT
+580 NNT
-595 GALISSV
+595 GALISGVGANCVSV
-602 AADCTSV
+602 SIAQNYVTS
-609 TIASNHVTTKRTQGL
+609 IRTQGL
-624 QMIVTAADYMGG
+624 KMTVTAADYLGG
-636 VSAKKTITL
+636 LSADKSVTL
-645 SQNAAKYETIDY
+645 TQKAADYEFIDY
-657 TVSNKSTYGFRK
+657 TVSNKSTYGFTQ
-669 RNDGVAFHDSN
+669 RNNGAPFHGSDR
-680 TYYESNNYTVNNS
+680 YYESNNYTINNS

-701 TLYGGQTGFKVY
+701 TLYSGQTGFKVY
-713 FISSGEVPDSGDV
+713 FISSGEVPDSGEID
-726 TVGDYGMVS
+726 TGDYGMVS

-746 DPNKYGGGSRV
+746 DPNEYGGGSRV

-793 VSVKYIKDSSIHVP
+793 VSVKYIKDSSFHVP

-822 NNSTIGDGK
+822 NGNIGDGK

-836 IGSSSGSSGGTTPS
+836 IGSSSGSTGGTTPS

-867 FTYVDKTTGATIS
+867 FTYVDKATGAAIS

-900 LGQLSKNGSHILSD
+900 LGRLSKNGSYISD
-914 FGYTSPDAGVFMSTA
+914 FGYTSSDAGAFMSTA
-929 LYNSPNNTHVNG
+929 LYNAPNNTHVNG
-941 DEFTINVES
+941 DYFTIDVES

-957 DLGADVTTFEPI
+957 DLGADVATHEPI
-969 KFTDAKRIGNTST
+969 KFTDAKRIGNRST

-988 KVSIS
+988 KVKIDS
-993 SGSADQIIG
+993 SGTSGTDQIVG
-1002 NNGMTNI
+1002 NNGMVSI
-1009 SCNST
+1009 SSDSKH
-1014 NVTFIPTNGECP
+1014 VTFIPTNGECP

>member
-25 KKETGSSNT
+25 KKETGSSNK

-71 PVAASGGSIVP
+71 PVPASGGSIVP

-111 LSYSLSLASGVTGV
+111 LSYTLVSGADGV

-137 NRGTTEDS
+137 NRGTMEDS

-160 GISTPLVSNNIYR
+160 GISTPLASNDIYR

-184 PTGTITWNSGTWN
+184 PTGTISWNSGTWN

-229 GVNINADSVGEYGSV
+229 GVNINADSVGDYDSI

-252 NENGY
+252 DSTNENGY
-257 AYEMGEYTL
+257 SYGMEYTL

-281 RSNMN
+281 RSSMN

-328 GLTSEQNWVINIS
+328 GLTTEQDWVIKIG
-341 VVNEDDVI
+341 VVNEDYSMD
-349 AGELTSE
+349 GELTSE

-419 TVTTNEDPKLYSRT
+419 TVTTNEDPRLYSRT
-433 SSGNRVIGCNNSD
+433 SSGKRVIGCNNSD
-446 FTISIS
+446 FSISIT
-452 GVETSTATPY
+452 GVNTITATPY

-493 YLIDHP
+493 YLIDNP
-499 KKATIT
+499 KKAIIT
-505 LTYHGVSVTKTLVV
+505 LTYHGVYVTKTLVV
-519 SNKLTAIKINSL
+519 RNKLTNINIDSL
-531 SVSTNTFSASLPAN
+531 YIDGVLGNTFAATAKG
-545 STYNVSSNVTLTYQG
+545 TYNVYSEVTLTYVG
-560 GATRTMGIS
+560 GATRQMTLS
-569 NGAWTGKPDGV
+569 DRKWTGKPDGV
-580 TVRGLALKPDVLAGT
+580 TVGGTASLPNVFT
-595 GALISSV
+595 GALISSIST
-602 AADCTSV
+602 DCTTV
-609 TIASNHVTTKRTQGL
+609 DIIPNTKSGRRTQGL
-624 QMIVTAADYMGG
+624 TMTINTTDYAGG
-636 VSAKKTITL
+636 ANKTITL
-645 SQNAAKYETIDY
+645 TQYAADYEFIDY
-657 TVSNKSTYGFRK
+657 TVSSKSTYGFIK
-669 RNDGVAFHDSN
+669 RNDGALFHGSN
-680 TYYESNNYTVNNS
+680 RYYESNNWTVGDS

-701 TLYGGQTGFKVY
+701 TLYSGQTGFKVY
-713 FISSGEVPDSGDV
+713 FISSGEESY
-726 TVGDYGMVS
+726 DYGMVS

-746 DPNKYGGGSRV
+746 DPTKPDKNNISSV
-757 RFNAS
+757 RFNTS
-762 DIPLSSYV
+762 DLSLSSYK
-770 DGNLVNDQLHC
+770 NSLVNDHLHY
-781 AEYSGLSAGTYY
+781 AEYSGLSAGAYY
-793 VSVKYIKDSSIHVP
+793 VSVKYIKDATGNEP

-822 NNSTIGDGK
+822 NGKIGDGK

-836 IGSSSGSSGGTTPS
+836 IGSSSSSSGGTTPS
-850 TPSTPTTYTIEP
+850 TPSTPTVYTIEP

-867 FTYVDKTTGATIS
+867 FTYVDKTTGAAIS
-880 ELTPGSNGYPD
+880 ELTPGSSGYPD
-891 YLSDNVYFY
+891 ILSDNVYFY
-900 LGQLSKNGSHILSD
+900 LGQLSKNGSYISD

-929 LYNSPNNTHVNG
+929 LYNSPNNTHVNS
-941 DEFTINVES
+941 DYFTINVES

-957 DLGADVTTFEPI
+957 DLGADVATLEPI
-969 KFTDAKRIGNTST
+969 KFTDAKRIDNTST

-988 KVSIS
+988 KVSVS
-993 SGSADQIIG
+993 NGSTPSTDRIVG
-1002 NNGMTNI
+1002 NNDMVSI
-1009 SCNST
+1009 SCDSKH
-1014 NVTFIPTNGECP
+1014 VTFIPTNGECP